1 MKESTVH
8 TRVKNRIRGQTP
20 RAGGA
25 AKLVLVA
32 LVVTLGLLAAA
43 GCGGSSKPA
52 YCSDKSKLQ
61 DDVQSLTDSVKSGD
75 ISSLQS
81 QLSTIKTDTTTLE
94 SSAKSDFPSQT
105 TAIKTSVDTLSSSV
119 DALPANPTTDQI
131 AALAV
136 QAATVVSSIQSFSD
150 ATSSKCG

>member
-1 MKESTVH
+1 MH
-8 TRVKNRIRGQTP
+8 TRVNDQTHGQTA
-20 RAGGA
+20 RAGGG

-32 LVVTLGLLAAA
+32 LVATLGLLAAA

-52 YCSDKSKLQ
+52 YCSDKSTLQ
-61 DDVQSLTDSVKSGD
+61 DDVQSLTDSLKSGD

-81 QLSTIKTDTTTLE
+81 QLSTIKTDATTLE
-94 SSAKSDFPSQT
+94 SSAGSDFPSQT

-150 ATSSKCG
+150 ATSSKCD